1 MFVLVLDTNM
11 QIALTPVACEGETR
25 PLETNATCG
34 SIESTSLQCDSRN
47 LPYQTLRAHQRAL
60 SVTGLPQRARC
71 ALAALAQTVDRRKP
85 LASIFAHRDYLAA
98 RAGLSER
105 TWYRAEHDL
114 VEAGLITI
122 AEQTRKPHHARF
134 GAAYIYLT
142 ETAATLLGLIG
153 CEATLGKRA
162 SSAPKHAIASDAEP
176 ATDEAARS
184 PTVGPSTHDS
194 RRSQEQSA
202 GTDTT
207 YSHASPSASLADP
220 YTNAYRSPTASQKRQ
235 QARLPSDVQPL
246 LSLGF
251 HENYIFKLMKLAR
264 VEHQK
269 RLGDVIEACWESLKQ
284 AKRPIPYL
292 RTLLRSSTDFA
303 WLASQRRTAQLV
315 ADTLA
320 QAQTALEQ
328 AGREI
333 AGCAF
338 VSRGGNVLYRISDD
352 GQVLTSYDVREGRER
367 VATAGWLSGFVQA
380 IQDAAVVPRQ
390 AGGEDR
396 SASAGTRVSASPNGA
411 ASSDSSRASVAEM
424 RAQLRAVMSGR
435 GAARTAA

>member
-11 QIALTPVACEGETR
+11 QIALPPEAREGETC
-25 PLETNATCG
+25 PLNAAGACSST
-34 SIESTSLQCDSRN
+34 ESPSLQCDSRN

-60 SVTGLPQRARC
+60 SVAGLPQRARC

-105 TWYRAEHDL
+105 TWYRAERDL
-114 VEAGLITI
+114 AESGMITI
-122 AEQTRKPHHARF
+122 AEQTRKTRHARF

-142 ETAATLLGLIG
+142 EAAAILLGLLG
-153 CEATLGKRA
+153 PEAQLGQRAPKA
-162 SSAPKHAIASDAEP
+162 SSQ
-176 ATDEAARS
+176 TARS
-184 PTVGPSTHDS
+184 GAAPTTSH
-194 RRSQEQSA
+194 SQGASPADCTTPDQAQSA
-202 GTDTT
+202 KVDGTC
-207 YSHASPSASLADP
+207 SQASPSANLADP
-220 YTNAYRSPTASQKRQ
+220 YTNGYRLPASSQKRQ

-251 HENYIFKLMKLAR
+251 HENYIFKLMRLAR
-264 VEHQK
+264 VDHQK
-269 RLGDVIEACWESLKQ
+269 RLGDVVEACWDSLKK

-320 QAQTALEQ
+320 QAQTALDQ

-338 VSRGGNVLYRISDD
+338 VSRGGNALYRISDD

-390 AGGEDR
+390 AGSEDR
-396 SASAGTRVSASPNGA
+396 SASAGTRVSASPTGA